1 MIESKNFTFDKII
14 PFTLKKSKIRGRFV
28 KLDNSISKIL
38 NRHNY
43 ELPIA
48 LSLSEILS
56 VSCCIGS
63 LLKFNGN
70 FIIQGSSK
78 EILKT
83 VLADYSSNGSI
94 RAYASYDSKN
104 FENKT
109 LASFD
114 ELMPKGHFAF
124 TAIENKS
131 NKRYQGIIP
140 VQKGNFIHSVYYY
153 FKNSEQVNS
162 EIVCFSNNYE
172 KKFISAAILIQKTPS
187 ETFGESDDF
196 NLFEEAKLF
205 LNSLTKIELLS
216 SDVSMEDILYKLFH
230 SLDVRVQKEIAV
242 KDKCRCSIT
251 RVKKTLK
258 QISVNELSKITLPDG
273 SLDITCEFCK
283 KTTKL
288 IKKDLDS
295 IRN

>member
-104 FENKT
+104 LENKT
-109 LASFD
+109 L
-114 ELMPKGHFAF
+114 
-124 TAIENKS
+124 
-131 NKRYQGIIP
+131 
-140 VQKGNFIHSVYYY
+140 
-153 FKNSEQVNS
+153 
-162 EIVCFSNNYE
+162 
-172 KKFISAAILIQKTPS
+172 KT
-187 ETFGESDDF
+187 
-196 NLFEEAKLF
+196 
-205 LNSLTKIELLS
+205 
-216 SDVSMEDILYKLFH
+216 
-230 SLDVRVQKEIAV
+230 
-242 KDKCRCSIT
+242 
-251 RVKKTLK
+251 
-258 QISVNELSKITLPDG
+258 
-273 SLDITCEFCK
+273 
-283 KTTKL
+283 
-288 IKKDLDS
+288 IK
-295 IRN
+295 

>member
-38 NRHNY
+38 NRHSY

-104 FENKT
+104 LENKT

-162 EIVCFSNNYE
+162 EIVCFSNHHE
-172 KKFISAAILIQKTPS
+172 K
-187 ETFGESDDF
+187 
-196 NLFEEAKLF
+196 NLFQQQF
-205 LNSLTKIELLS
+205 
-216 SDVSMEDILYKLFH
+216 
-230 SLDVRVQKEIAV
+230 
-242 KDKCRCSIT
+242 
-251 RVKKTLK
+251 
-258 QISVNELSKITLPDG
+258 
-273 SLDITCEFCK
+273 
-283 KTTKL
+283 
-288 IKKDLDS
+288 
-295 IRN
+295 

>member
-28 KLDNSISKIL
+28 KLDKSISKIL

-43 ELPIA
+43 ELPISI
-48 LSLSEILS
+48 SLAEILS

-70 FIIQGSSK
+70 FTIQGSSK

-83 VLADYSSNGSI
+83 VVADYSSNGSI
-94 RAYASYDSKN
+94 RAYASYDNTDVKSN
-104 FENKT
+104 NLT
-109 LASFD
+109 SFD

-140 VQKGNFIHSVYYY
+140 VQKGNFENSVHYY
-153 FKNSEQVNS
+153 FHNSEQVNS
-162 EIVCFSNNYE
+162 EIVCFSNHHE
-172 KKFISAAILIQKTPS
+172 RKFISAAILIQKMPS

-205 LNSLTKIELLS
+205 LKSLTKTELLS
-216 SDVSMEDILYKLFH
+216 SSLGMEEILYKLFH
-230 SLDVRVQKEIAV
+230 SFGVRVQKEIVV
-242 KDKCRCSIT
+242 KDKCRCSIA
-251 RVKKTLK
+251 RVKNTIK
-258 QISVNELSKITLPDG
+258 QISTNELSQITLPDG
-273 SLDITCEFCK
+273 SLDIICEFCK
-283 KTTKL
+283 KKTKL